1 MAKTELKSKA
11 REIQLV
17 IFRLRDEEFGV
28 EIGAV
33 LEITRLLAITHI
45 PEAPGF
51 IEGVINLRGKVLAVV
66 DLARQFGLQAEKELS
81 KTARIVVI
89 EVRHI
94 ALGLI
99 VDEVP
104 EVIRISEEKI
114 EPPPEIIQ
122 SEVNRAYIKGVAK
135 LDERLII
142 LLDLNNVL
150 SFHEVEEAGK
160 VAEIAERL

>member
-45 PEAPGF
+45 PAAPGF

-66 DLARQFGLQAEKELS
+66 DLARQFGLKEEKELP
-81 KTARIVVI
+81 KTARIVVV
-89 EVRHI
+89 EVRNI
-94 ALGLI
+94 TLGLI

-104 EVIRISEEKI
+104 EVIRVSEEKI

-122 SEVNRAYIKGVAK
+122 SEVNRRYIKGVAK
-135 LDERLII
+135 LDQRLII
-142 LLDLNNVL
+142 LLDLNSVL
-150 SFHEVEEAGK
+150 SFHEVEEAGR
-160 VAEIAERL
+160 VASLEHKT